1 MAFDRGAALGYPFA
15 SVSLA
20 LARLDLLLTRFRSLR
35 ALVIGDLMLDEFL
48 WGRVR
53 RLSPE
58 APVPV
63 VEVQRSSRFPGGAA
77 NVARNLLEF
86 TPRVTLCGAVGDDP
100 SGQELTQALKDT
112 GCDVSG
118 IRRIPGRPTTLKT
131 RVFGRQQQIVR
142 VDRETRDGLP
152 SAAREELAD
161 FLRQTIPACDLIL
174 LEDYAKGLLD
184 QEITDLVLTEAARAG
199 KLTAADPHTHNRL
212 SWKGVSVLKPNR
224 SEVLALSGMEDPE
237 ESLASVEKAA
247 RLLRERSGCRHLLV
261 TLGEEGMLL
270 LDETN
275 QSRRIPTAARE
286 VFDVSGAGDT
296 SLCLFS
302 LALAAGSESWEAA
315 KLANLG
321 AGIVVGK
328 LGTATVSA
336 EELRAHL
343 STSP

>member
-1 MAFDRGAALGYPFA
+1 
-15 SVSLA
+15 
-20 LARLDLLLTRFRSLR
+20 
-35 ALVIGDLMLDEFL
+35 MLDEFL

-63 VEVQRSSRFPGGAA
+63 VEVQRSSRFPGGSA

-86 TPRVTLCGAVGDDP
+86 TPKVTLCGMVGDDLP
-100 SGQELTQALKDT
+100 GEELIGSLKRT
-112 GCDVSG
+112 GCDVGG
-118 IRRIPGRPTTLKT
+118 IWRIPGRPTTVKT

-142 VDRETRDGLP
+142 VDRETRDALP
-152 SAAREELAD
+152 SPARGELLD

-174 LEDYAKGLLD
+174 IEDYAKGLLD
-184 QEITDLVLTEAARAG
+184 QEVVDLVLEEGIRSG

-224 SEVLALSGMEDPE
+224 SEVLALSSTEDPD

-247 RLLRERSGCRHLLV
+247 RLLQERWGCLHLLV
-261 TLGEEGMLL
+261 TLGEDGMLL
-270 LDETN
+270 LDE
-275 QSRRIPTAARE
+275 QSRSQQIPTAAQE

-302 LALAAGSESWEAA
+302 LALAAGSEALEAA

-328 LGTATVSA
+328 LGTATVSP
-336 EELRAHL
+336 EELRTHL
-343 STSP
+343 STCA

>member
-1 MAFDRGAALGYPFA
+1 ML
-15 SVSLA
+15 LA
-20 LARLDLLLTRFRSLR
+20 PDRLDLLLARFRSLR

-100 SGQELTQALKDT
+100 AGEELVHGLKGT
-112 GCDVSG
+112 GCDTGG
-118 IRRIPGRPTTLKT
+118 ICRLPGRETTLKT

-142 VDRETRDGLP
+142 VDRETRDPLP
-152 SAAREELAD
+152 VPARGELLD
-161 FLRQTIPACDLIL
+161 FLRETIPVCDLIL

-184 QEITDLVLTEAARAG
+184 QEIVDLVLEEATRAG
-199 KLTAADPHTHNRL
+199 RLTAADPHTHNRL

-224 SEVLALSGMEDPE
+224 SEALALSGVEDPE
-237 ESLASVEKAA
+237 ESFSSIEKAA
-247 RLLRERSGCRHLLV
+247 RLLQERWGCLHLLV

-270 LDETN
+270 LDEKSR
-275 QSRRIPTAARE
+275 SRRIPTAARE

-302 LALAAGSESWEAA
+302 LALAAGSEAWEAA
-315 KLANLG
+315 EMANLG

-328 LGTATVSA
+328 LGTATVSP

-343 STSP
+343 SALS

>member
-1 MAFDRGAALGYPFA
+1 
-15 SVSLA
+15 
-20 LARLDLLLTRFRSLR
+20 
-35 ALVIGDLMLDEFL
+35 MLDEFL

-86 TPRVTLCGAVGDDP
+86 TPRVSLCGIVGDDSP
-100 SGQELTQALKDT
+100 GEELVGALKQT
-112 GCDVSG
+112 GCEIGG
-118 IRRIPGRPTTLKT
+118 IWRIPGRPTTVKT

-142 VDRETRDGLP
+142 VDRETRDALP
-152 SAAREELAD
+152 FPARGELLD
-161 FLRQTIPACDLIL
+161 FLRQAIPACDLIL

-184 QEITDLVLTEAARAG
+184 QEIVDLVLEEAVRAG

-224 SEVLALSGMEDPE
+224 SEALALSGIEDPE
-237 ESLASVEKAA
+237 ESLATVEKAA
-247 RLLRERSGCRHLLV
+247 RLLQERWGCLHLLV

-270 LDETN
+270 LDEK
-275 QSRRIPTAARE
+275 SRSQRIPTAARE

-302 LALAAGSESWEAA
+302 LALASGSEALEAA
-315 KLANLG
+315 KVANLG

-328 LGTATVSA
+328 LGTATVSP

-343 STSP
+343 AAFP

>member
-1 MAFDRGAALGYPFA
+1 MP
-15 SVSLA
+15 LA
-20 LARLDLLLTRFRSLR
+20 PDRLDLLLARFGRLR

-63 VEVQRSSRFPGGAA
+63 VEVQRCSRFPGGAA

-86 TPRVTLCGAVGDDP
+86 TPHVTLCGMVGDDP
-100 SGQELTQALKDT
+100 AGVELVGSLKQI

-118 IRRIPGRPTTLKT
+118 IWSIPGRPTTVKT

-142 VDRETRDGLP
+142 VDRETRDALP
-152 SAAREELAD
+152 FPARGELLD
-161 FLRQTIPACDLIL
+161 FLRRRIPSFDLIL
-174 LEDYAKGLLD
+174 VEDYAKGLLD
-184 QEITDLVLTEAARAG
+184 QEIVDLILEEGTRAG

-212 SWKGVSVLKPNR
+212 CWKGVSVLKPNR
-224 SEVLALSGMEDPE
+224 SEALALSGMEDPE
-237 ESLASVEKAA
+237 ESLAAVENAA
-247 RLLRERSGCRHLLV
+247 RQLQERWGCLHLLV

-270 LDETN
+270 LDE
-275 QSRRIPTAARE
+275 QSRPRRIPTAARE

-302 LALAAGSESWEAA
+302 LALAAGSEAMEAA
-315 KLANLG
+315 ELANLG

-328 LGTATVSA
+328 LGTATVSPA
-336 EELRAHL
+336 ELRANL
-343 STSP
+343 TPVP

>member
-1 MAFDRGAALGYPFA
+1 M
-15 SVSLA
+15 
-20 LARLDLLLTRFRSLR
+20 
-35 ALVIGDLMLDEFL
+35 VIGDLMLDEFL

-63 VEVQRSSRFPGGAA
+63 VEVQRCSRFPGGAA
-77 NVARNLLEF
+77 NVARNLFEF
-86 TPRVTLCGAVGDDP
+86 SHHVTLCGAVGDDP
-100 SGQELTQALKDT
+100 AGDELVRGLKDA
-112 GCDVSG
+112 GCDVRG
-118 IRRIPGRPTTLKT
+118 IWRIPGRPTTLKT

-142 VDRETRDGLP
+142 VDRETRDPLP
-152 SAAREELAD
+152 GPARRELFE
-161 FLRQTIPACDLIL
+161 FLRQAIPACDLIL

-184 QEITDLVLTEAARAG
+184 QEIVDFVLEEAARAG

-224 SEVLALSGMEDPE
+224 SEALALSGVEDSE
-237 ESLASVEKAA
+237 EGLASVEKAA
-247 RLLRERSGCRHLLV
+247 RLLQERWGCLHLLV

-270 LDETN
+270 LDEK
-275 QSRRIPTAARE
+275 SRSHRIPTAARE

-302 LALAAGSESWEAA
+302 LALAAGSEAWEAA

-328 LGTATVSA
+328 LGTATVSP

-343 STSP
+343 AAFP

>member
-1 MAFDRGAALGYPFA
+1 MLLA
-15 SVSLA
+15 SD
-20 LARLDLLLTRFRSLR
+20 RLDLLLTRFRSLR
-35 ALVIGDLMLDEFL
+35 TLVIGDLMLDEFL

-86 TPRVTLCGAVGDDP
+86 TPLVTLCGAVGDDSP
-100 SGQELTQALKDT
+100 GEELIHGLKGT
-112 GCDVSG
+112 GCDISG
-118 IRRIPGRPTTLKT
+118 ILRLPGRATTLKT

-142 VDRETRDGLP
+142 VDRETRDPLPP
-152 SAAREELAD
+152 SARGELLA

-184 QEITDLVLTEAARAG
+184 QEIVDLVLEEATRAG
-199 KLTAADPHTHNRL
+199 RLTAADPHTLNRL

-224 SEVLALSGMEDPE
+224 SEALALSGLEDPE
-237 ESLASVEKAA
+237 ESLPSIEKAA
-247 RLLRERSGCRHLLV
+247 RLLQERWGCLHLLV

-270 LDETN
+270 LDEMSR
-275 QSRRIPTAARE
+275 SRRIPTAARE

-302 LALAAGSESWEAA
+302 LALAAGSEAWEAA

-328 LGTATVSA
+328 LGTATVSP

-343 STSP
+343 TAGS